1 MKNAGYYPAVGENM
15 YENYLD
21 FEYQDY
27 ELLPDIDII
36 TEEDIQRIR
45 MSEDISKSLEE
56 EKLDEDGNTQFRPWV
71 TQSEFNALVEDP
83 TGNGIMFPF
92 HSKHSAEVI
101 AAIEGLIKS
110 DAPFMDAK
118 IVNLPYRYGENGKK
132 RFDTFYRF
140 DLPEKGEIIPA
151 KRLDGDKVLSLAST
165 KDIAGYGVLNPKFIR
180 KSIREQLLAAEM
192 DVYEFVW
199 FVIHP
204 KWLKLLNLSKAA
216 YRKPNIDF
224 TEWATQF
231 CVKDPEGNPQFTHK
245 VDLGFGFEIEVPY
258 AIPTPIRKVFHE
270 FYVEQRV
277 LRSGNRK
284 RKVQNK
290 PKYIQEKDGTR
301 RQETDEERDARL
313 EKFAKVNGLMVSI
326 PNGCLIPDLSGIKDS
341 EGNPERFMAP
351 LVLFGV
357 RNDPTTLK
365 ELEKFLKFRI
375 EEINKKSDGKI
386 YLNPSIKSLSRG
398 ASICGSF
405 GLPLPVWDKR
415 GRKGKPF
422 AGEVFSPISTASDWT
437 GQPSKFLT
445 RHYAAVLHAIDCID
459 NSMSL
464 KEARYVFNREVAIFK
479 HKVNCMWNAEDP
491 EAQKKAKE
499 LRERSVAIR
508 KEAAV
513 LKKAAIA
520 ADSSNRR
527 GEFINKFNELVQ
539 ELKEINKELKSF
551 APLKDGEKQW
561 IEALMAQGYSEL
573 ATKFPVFDSEDDN
586 DEEDSENFN
595 YTQYYWNLAKG
606 SETVEGVDF
615 GAKRSELTSN
625 DTWSYLDEEEEFI
638 GGELHK
644 FNSHPTVKT
653 LRRLSVDT
661 IHKKLSSSP
670 SSSSNDESSKSDDE
684 MRKALAVWKKA
695 KFYDRTFYGNITQEC
710 IDAAK
715 AANPTFKCRKAAD
728 AARIKKIQAANS
740 AKKASTVWYVK
751 TVGKDGRTQWV
762 RKNEDD

>member
-27 ELLPDIDII
+27 ELLPDIDTI

-83 TGNGIMFPF
+83 TGNGIIFPF
-92 HSKHSAEVI
+92 HSKYSEEVI
-101 AAIEGLIKS
+101 AAIEGLTKS

-118 IVNLPYRYGENGKK
+118 IVNLPYRYGDNGKK
-132 RFDTFYRF
+132 RFDTFYRL
-140 DLPEKGEIIPA
+140 DLPEKGEMIPA
-151 KRLDGDKVLSLAST
+151 ERLDEDKVLSLAST
-165 KDIAGYGVLNPKFIR
+165 KDITGYGVLNPKFVR

-192 DVYEFVW
+192 DIYEFMW

-204 KWLKLLNLSKAA
+204 KWLKLLNLSRAA

-224 TEWATQF
+224 TEWVTQF
-231 CVKDPEGNPQFTHK
+231 CVKDPEGNPKFTHK

-258 AIPTPIRKVFHE
+258 AIPTPIRKVFSE

-284 RKVQNK
+284 RKVQNG
-290 PKYIQEKDGTR
+290 PKYIQEEDGTR
-301 RQETDEERDARL
+301 RKETEEERDERL

-357 RNDPTTLK
+357 RNDPTTLQ

-375 EEINKKSDGKI
+375 KELNKKSDGKI

-437 GQPSKFLT
+437 GQPSDFLI
-445 RHYAAVLHAIDCID
+445 RHYAAVLHATDCIND
-459 NSMSL
+459 SMSL

-491 EAQKKAKE
+491 EAQDEVRK
-499 LRERSVAIR
+499 LRERSIAIR
-508 KEAAV
+508 KEASV

-520 ADSSNRR
+520 ADSPNRR
-527 GEFINKFNELVQ
+527 GAFINKHNELV
-539 ELKEINKELKSF
+539 KELREVNRTIKSS
-551 APLKDGEKQW
+551 APLKEEEKLW
-561 IEALMAQGYSEL
+561 IQALMEQGYSEL
-573 ATKFPVFDSEDDN
+573 ATKFPIFDNEADN
-586 DEEDSENFN
+586 DEEDDENFN

-606 SETVEGVDF
+606 SETIEGVDF
-615 GAKRSELTSN
+615 GAKRSELATTES
-625 DTWSYLDEEEEFI
+625 WAWWIEEKEFLDAE
-638 GGELHK
+638 K
-644 FNSHPTVKT
+644 DVFNGHPTVKT
-653 LRRLSVDT
+653 IKRQSVDS
-661 IHKKLSSSP
+661 IHKTLSSS
-670 SSSSNDESSKSDDE
+670 SSLMESKSSKE
-684 MRKALAVWKKA
+684 EVTAKKP
-695 KFYDRTFYGNITQEC
+695 YDPVIATNYGS
-710 IDAAK
+710 
-715 AANPTFKCRKAAD
+715 PSHKCRKAAD
-728 AARIKKIQAANS
+728 AAKIKKIQAANS
-740 AKKASTVWYVK
+740 AKKESTVWYVK
-751 TVGKDGRTQWV
+751 TVEKDGRNQWV